1 MIPEHVRFYPYF
13 LSRESLGQDHSQTYP
28 SLTDHITADL
38 CIIGGGIAGLFTAYW
53 LADLGVNVVLLDK
66 GILGH
71 GATGRNTGFILTGTA
86 EHFSR
91 LSGLIGEEKTTRLW
105 NITARNHDLL
115 AEVIA
120 AEHIDCEYERCGSLI
135 LSMSESEA
143 QELKTTYEMLSER
156 GFDCTWL
163 STEDLKVLLGEP
175 MGNGA
180 VRMNRDGALHPIKFI
195 RSLSTLLK
203 KRTVSIYEETNV
215 SMIQSHPHSNDIRV
229 HTSEGYV
236 DCALALLTTNAH
248 IRDLLPD
255 YKDVVFPVRGQ
266 AFATEPLQKRMF
278 REVIYANFGYE
289 YWRQLPDGR
298 LIIGGFREQAKE
310 QELTDSED
318 LNVDLFHGLHDYFAD
333 LFPPLK
339 ECKVT
344 HAWAGTM
351 GFSQDGLPLLG
362 SSRSL
367 PHLYIM
373 GGFTGHGLGFAAL
386 LSQMAAQLMVNGE
399 AEDSDLF
406 HTRRFHT

>member
-1 MIPEHVRFYPYF
+1 MFRFYPYF
-13 LSRESLGQDHSQTYP
+13 LSRESLGQDHSQAFP

-38 CIIGGGIAGLFTAYW
+38 CIIGGGIAGLLSAYW
-53 LADLGVNVVLLDK
+53 LAELGVQVVLLER

-91 LSGLIGEEKTTRLW
+91 LAGLVGKDKAIRLW
-105 NITARNHDLL
+105 NFTARNHDLL
-115 AEVIA
+115 EEVITT
-120 AEHIDCEYERCGSLI
+120 EHIECDHERCGSLI
-135 LSMSESEA
+135 LAMSEAES
-143 QELKTTYEMLSER
+143 QELATTYQMLAEI
-156 GFDCTWL
+156 GLDCTWIA
-163 STEDLKVLLGEP
+163 TEDVKDLLGEP
-175 MGNGA
+175 IGHGA
-180 VRMNRDGALHPIKFI
+180 VRMNRDGALHPIKFV
-195 RSLSTLLK
+195 SCLATLMK
-203 KRTVSIYEETNV
+203 KQAVAMYEETCV
-215 SMIQSHPHSNDIRV
+215 SLIQSHPHSNDIRV
-229 HTSEGYV
+229 HTPDGYV

-248 IRDLLPD
+248 IRELLPD
-255 YKDVVFPVRGQ
+255 YQDIVFPVRGQ
-266 AFATEPLQKRMF
+266 AFATEPFQKRMF

-318 LNVDLFHGLHDYFAD
+318 LNVDLFHGLHNYFAD

-344 HAWAGTM
+344 HTWSGTM

-367 PHLYIM
+367 PHLYLM
-373 GGFTGHGLGFAAL
+373 GGFTGHGLGFVAL

-399 AEDSDLF
+399 AEDGDLF
-406 HTRRFHT
+406 HTRRFRT

>member
-1 MIPEHVRFYPYF
+1 
-13 LSRESLGQDHSQTYP
+13 
-28 SLTDHITADL
+28 
-38 CIIGGGIAGLFTAYW
+38 
-53 LADLGVNVVLLDK
+53 
-66 GILGH
+66 
-71 GATGRNTGFILTGTA
+71 
-86 EHFSR
+86 
-91 LSGLIGEEKTTRLW
+91 
-105 NITARNHDLL
+105 
-115 AEVIA
+115 
-120 AEHIDCEYERCGSLI
+120 
-135 LSMSESEA
+135 MSESEA